1 MSKPP
6 VRNGVDVLQE
16 LFEVIQ
22 SRKGGDPDSSYSA
35 KLFADG
41 REKIARKLNEES
53 VEVLIAALNETP
65 DRLVSESADVLYHLM
80 VLWADSGVSP
90 DQVWAELAA
99 RTGVSGIEEK
109 RARDK

>member
-6 VRNGVDVLQE
+6 VGNGVDVLQE

-90 DQVWAELAA
+90 DQVWAELV
-99 RTGVSGIEEK
+99 R
-109 RARDK
+109 